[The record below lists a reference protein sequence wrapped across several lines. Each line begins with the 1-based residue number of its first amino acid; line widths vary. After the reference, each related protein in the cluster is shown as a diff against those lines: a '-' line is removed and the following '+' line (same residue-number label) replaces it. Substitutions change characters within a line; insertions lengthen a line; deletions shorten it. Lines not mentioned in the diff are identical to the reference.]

1 MLNYV
6 AQESEAEGTP
16 LSDEIELQQYEAPY
30 RQYAMEADIRQ
41 TKIVALIVL
50 AGALFFI
57 YSDYRLFGINA
68 QLWWLLSAR
77 LILLASSV
85 TLFLKLKSTST
96 PGQFD
101 AWVLSY
107 MIGVVAV
114 SFYISLTRP
123 SGYVLH
129 VIVSV
134 LIINMLYLA
143 FPLPVRLQIIPAL
156 LGSLA
161 NIILLLVIQP
171 PADSLSKTAILFGF
185 LFANVIGIL
194 ASRQTN
200 YWKRQQFIALLREK
214 EVSHKLEQ
222 ALDEIKTLRGII
234 PICAYCKNVRN
245 DPDSWEQIEEYVTT
259 HTHAQFTHGICPEC
273 EKKHFSYLKR
283 NR

>member
-1 MLNYV
+1 MLEFV
-6 AQESEAEGTP
+6 GEKSGAEGMP
-16 LSDEIELQQYEAPY
+16 LSDAVAIEQYEESY
-30 RQYAMEADIRQ
+30 RQYALEADFRQ
-41 TKIVALIVL
+41 TKIVSLIVL
-50 AGALFFI
+50 AGTLFFI
-57 YSDYRLFGINA
+57 PSDYQLFGA
-68 QLWWLLSAR
+68 SSKLWWLLCAR
-77 LILLASSV
+77 LVLIASSV
-85 TLFLKLKSTST
+85 ALFLKLKSRST

-101 AWVLSY
+101 AYVLSY
-107 MIGVVAV
+107 MIVMVVV

-123 SGYVLH
+123 SSYLLH

-161 NIILLLVIQP
+161 NIILLLVIQS

-214 EVSHKLEQ
+214 EVRLKLEQ

-245 DPDSWEQIEEYVTT
+245 DPGSWEQIEEYVTT
-259 HTHAQFTHGICPEC
+259 HTHAQFTHGICPDC
-273 EKKHFSYLKR
+273 EKKHFGYLKR